1 MASVLTHN
9 QNNIDKISYF
19 MNECK
24 KLKINVLG
32 PDINNSDN
40 DFVVGKKGEILFG
53 LGAIKGTGEAAVK
66 YIIEERNKNGSYQ
79 DIFNFICRTNSRA
92 VNKKTYES
100 LALSGAFDSFGDIN
114 RRQYTYSTEVEASL
128 IEKTIIYSNKIQKEK
143 ETRQTSLFQGSNGS
157 QVIKPQI
164 PNISAFSEID
174 KLKIEKEILGLYV
187 SGHPLDKYRFEMEN
201 LCNTSFKDIKD
212 INKLNGKSVLYT
224 AGIVTNVEHKI
235 SKNGKPYGSLTV
247 EDFSD
252 SYNFIF
258 FSDDY
263 VKYKNFF
270 EEGWFLFLKG
280 KMKNKWNNPDEKEY
294 KIDDI
299 NLLSKVRDDMIKEL
313 HLKIDIDNIN
323 NDLIKKL
330 NDNFEN
336 SKNGNC
342 HLKITIISNNN
353 GKNISLDMISRHKKF
368 QLDDNIIEN
377 ISSNSEID
385 FFIKK

>member
-1 MASVLTHN
+1 MY
-9 QNNIDKISYF
+9 K
-19 MNECK
+19 
-24 KLKINVLG
+24 
-32 PDINNSDN
+32 
-40 DFVVGKKGEILFG
+40 
-53 LGAIKGTGEAAVK
+53 
-66 YIIEERNKNGSYQ
+66 
-79 DIFNFICRTNSRA
+79 DIFNFICRTSSRA

-143 ETRQTSLFQGSNGS
+143 ETRQTSLFQGPNGS
-157 QVIKPQI
+157 QIKKPEI

-174 KLKIEKEILGLYV
+174 NLKIEKEMLGLYV
-187 SGHPLDKYRFEMEN
+187 SGHPLDKYTFEIEN
-201 LCNTSFKDIKD
+201 LCNTSFKDIRD
-212 INKLNGKSVLYT
+212 NYKLNKKSVLYT

-235 SKNGKPYGSLTV
+235 SKNGKPYGNLTV
-247 EDFSD
+247 EDFTD

-263 VKYKNFF
+263 LKYKNFF
-270 EEGWFLFLKG
+270 EEGWFLFFKG

-313 HLKIDIDNIN
+313 HLKIDIDKIN

-336 SKNGNC
+336 TKNGNC

-353 GKNISLDMISRHKKF
+353 GKNISLDMISRDKKF

-377 ISSNSEID
+377 ITLNSEID
-385 FFIKK
+385 FLIKK